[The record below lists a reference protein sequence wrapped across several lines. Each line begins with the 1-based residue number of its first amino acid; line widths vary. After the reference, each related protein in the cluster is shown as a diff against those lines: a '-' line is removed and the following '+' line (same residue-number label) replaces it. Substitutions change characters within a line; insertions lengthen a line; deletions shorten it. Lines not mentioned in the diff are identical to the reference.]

1 MKSTIP
7 FRICLFALLIPACLP
22 GVFAIDV
29 DGKAPTITGGPL
41 LQYALDTVFE
51 NILHGPNGIGSEIMG
66 IDAEPEKLLRSFAD
80 ASVFSSSGATQRAF
94 EGYDWFAFT
103 VGAMGGVVLP
113 GSKLN
118 AEAFSNI
125 GDTLKDK
132 GDVTVGANI
141 QVINAQIGVNTSA
154 FLLENLYLGLKF
166 GYFGI
171 GSIDSLTYSSFQ
183 IGAVGSYLAIRGV
196 AGNRFSWRGLSVG
209 SGLIYQRTNLSF
221 TYSLDSREEV
231 FTALAPNDSSLTMEP
246 ELALDMTINT
256 FTVPL
261 EVNTSF
267 QILFFNF
274 NLGLGVDLAFGKN
287 HTTMDM
293 AGPMAVSGPG
303 IVMTAPG
310 YLTVEGGGDIPPS
323 IVNPKLMMNLGF
335 KFGPVILDIPF
346 TYYFL
351 MGYGLNL
358 GVTLGVVF

>member
-1 MKSTIP
+1 MNSTRR
-7 FRICLFALLIPACLP
+7 FRICFFALLIPAWLP

-29 DGKAPTITGGPL
+29 DGKAPQITGGGPL
-41 LQYALDTVFE
+41 LQPALNAVFG
-51 NILHGPNGIGSEIMG
+51 NILSNISSEIMG

-103 VGAMGGVVLP
+103 LGAMGGVVLP

-132 GDVTVGANI
+132 GDVSVGANI

-171 GSIDSLTYSSFQ
+171 GSIESVTYNSFQ
-183 IGAVGSYLAIRGV
+183 IGAVASYLAVRGT

-209 SGLIYQRTNLSF
+209 SGLIYQRTNLQFEYPLESYEKPF
-221 TYSLDSREEV
+221 DDTLGTSGV
-231 FTALAPNDSSLTMEP
+231 LTVEP

-274 NLGLGVDLAFGKN
+274 NFGLGMDLAFGKN
-287 HTTMDM
+287 HTTMDI
-293 AGPMAVSGPG
+293 AGPMAVSGTG
-303 IVMTAPG
+303 IIMTAPG
-310 YLTVEGGGDIPPS
+310 YLTVEGGGDISPS

-335 KFGPVILDIPF
+335 KFGPVLLDIPL

>member
-1 MKSTIP
+1 MN
-7 FRICLFALLIPACLP
+7 FRICLWSALVLAALP
-22 GVFAIDV
+22 GMRVAAIDV
-29 DGKAPTITGGPL
+29 TGESPQITGGGPL
-41 LQYALDTVFE
+41 LQNALDAAFSA
-51 NILHGPNGIGSEIMG
+51 ILTDVNSEIMG

-103 VGAMGGVVLP
+103 LGAMGGVVLP
-113 GSKLN
+113 GSRLN
-118 AEAFSNI
+118 ADALSGI

-132 GDVTVGANI
+132 GDVAAGINVQLINV
-141 QVINAQIGVNTSA
+141 QVGVNTSA

-171 GSIDSLTYSSFQ
+171 SSIDSFKYNSLQ
-183 IGAVGSYLAIRGV
+183 IGAVANYQFVRGV
-196 AGNRFSWRGLSVG
+196 RLDRFAWNGLTLG

-221 TYSLDSREEV
+221 TYALDSREEL
-231 FTALAPNDSSLTMEP
+231 FNAIGTNDASLTVQP
-246 ELALDMTINT
+246 ELAFEMLINT
-256 FTVPL
+256 FVIPL

-267 QILFFNF
+267 RIFVLNI
-274 NLGLGVDLAFGKN
+274 NLGLGMDLAFGKN

-293 AGPMAVSGPG
+293 AGTVQASGPG
-303 IVMTAPG
+303 FTTVTPG
-310 YLTVEGGGDIPPS
+310 RLTVNGGGDISPS

-335 KFGPVILDIPF
+335 KFGPVILDIPL